1 MSETPKERV
10 HAIVCDLGSLAEI
23 LDALISASEPVPV
36 QWMHGWVKRLHTE
49 LDVAWLGIPDERRK
63 SAK

>member
-10 HAIVCDLGSLAEI
+10 HAIICDLESLAGI
-23 LDALISASEPVPV
+23 LDALIYASEPVPLE
-36 QWMHGWVKRLHTE
+36 WMHKWVKRLHTE

-63 SAK
+63 RAK